1 MTTWLW
7 VTAAVIVDGAAAL
20 VGGLIPDRWLTRYRP
35 ALLGFASGA
44 LLAAALLDLVPDA
57 LDQAG
62 VAIWPWLLGA
72 MLALAAFE
80 WFIGTRDHHHHGHRM
95 GPVPYALLASDAV
108 HNFGD
113 GIAIAAAFTTSVRL
127 GIITALAVI
136 VHEVPE
142 EVADYAVLRSSQ
154 IGKRKALWALLL
166 VQMTAALGAWVTLL
180 GASLVHRQGVLL
192 ALAAGTF
199 LYIALV
205 ELMPDVLRHGAMRD
219 RVIAIVGLAFGVAV
233 VALL

>member
-1 MTTWLW
+1 VTTWLW

-20 VGGLIPDRWLTRYRP
+20 VGGLLPDRWLTRYRP

-44 LLAAALLDLVPDA
+44 LLAAALLDIVPDA
-57 LDQAG
+57 LAQGGA
-62 VAIWPWLLGA
+62 AIWPWVLGG
-72 MLALAAFE
+72 MVVLAAAR
-80 WFIGTRDHHHHGHRM
+80 WFIGTHDHHHGQATT
-95 GPVPYALLASDAV
+95 PVPYALLGSDAV

-127 GIITALAVI
+127 GIVTALAVI

-142 EVADYAVLRSSQ
+142 EVADYAVLRASGV
-154 IGKRKALWALLL
+154 GKRKALWALLL
-166 VQMTAALGAWVTLL
+166 VQMTAALGAWATLL

-205 ELMPDVLRHGAMRD
+205 ELMPDVLRGGPMRD
-219 RVIAIVGLAFGVAV
+219 RVTAVVGLAFGVAV

>member
-1 MTTWLW
+1 MVTWLW
-7 VTAAVIVDGAAAL
+7 VTAAVLVDGAVAL

-35 ALLGFASGA
+35 VLLGFASGA
-44 LLAAALLDLVPDA
+44 LLAAALLDLLPDA
-57 LDQAG
+57 LEQG
-62 VAIWPWLLGA
+62 GPAIWPWLLGG
-72 MLALAAFE
+72 MLGLAALD
-80 WFIGTRDHHHHGHRM
+80 WLIGTHDHHGHEVT
-95 GPVPYALLASDAV
+95 PVPYALLASDAV

-127 GIITALAVI
+127 GIITAIAVV

-142 EVADYAVLRSSQ
+142 EVADYAVLRASAIS
-154 IGKRKALWALLL
+154 KRRALWALLL
-166 VQMTAALGAWVTLL
+166 VQLTAALGAWITLL

-205 ELMPDVLRHGAMRD
+205 QLMPDVLRRGPMRD
-219 RVIAIVGLAFGVAV
+219 RLTAV
-233 VALL
+233 VALAFGIAVVAVV

>member
-1 MTTWLW
+1 VVTWLW

-20 VGGLIPDRWLTRYRP
+20 VGGLLPDRWLERYRP

-44 LLAAALLDLVPDA
+44 LLAVALLDLVPEA
-57 LDQAG
+57 LEQAG
-62 VAIWPWLLGA
+62 PAIWPWLLGG
-72 MLALAAFE
+72 MLVLAAIE
-80 WFIGTRDHHHHGHRM
+80 WFVGTHDHHGH
-95 GPVPYALLASDAV
+95 GVTPVPYALLASDAV

-113 GIAIAAAFTTSVRL
+113 GIAIAAAFTTSMRI

-142 EVADYAVLRSSQ
+142 EVADYAVLRASK
-154 IGKRKALWALLL
+154 IGKRRALWALLL
-166 VQMTAALGAWVTLL
+166 VQMTAAIGAWVTLL

-205 ELMPDVLRHGAMRD
+205 ELMPDVLRRGAIRD
-219 RVIAIVGLAFGVAV
+219 RVTAVVGLAFGIGMI
-233 VALL
+233 ALI

>member
-20 VGGLIPDRWLTRYRP
+20 VGGLLPDRWLTRYRP

-44 LLAAALLDLVPDA
+44 LLAAALLDIVPDA
-57 LDQAG
+57 LDQGGA
-62 VAIWPWLLGA
+62 AIWPWVLGG
-72 MLALAAFE
+72 MVVLAAAR
-80 WFIGTRDHHHHGHRM
+80 WFIGTHDHHHHGQAPT
-95 GPVPYALLASDAV
+95 PVPYALLGSDAV

-127 GIITALAVI
+127 GIVTALAVV

-142 EVADYAVLRSSQ
+142 EVADYAVLRASR

-166 VQMTAALGAWVTLL
+166 VQLTAALGAWATLL

-205 ELMPDVLRHGAMRD
+205 ELIPDVLRSAVMRD
-219 RVIAIVGLAFGVAV
+219 RVIAVVGLGFGVAV
-233 VALL
+233 VALV

>member
-1 MTTWLW
+1 MTWLW
-7 VTAAVIVDGAAAL
+7 VTAAVAIDGAVAL
-20 VGGLIPDRWLTRYRP
+20 VGGLLPDRWLTRYRP
-35 ALLGFASGA
+35 VLLGFASGA
-44 LLAAALLDLVPDA
+44 LLAAALLDLVPGA
-57 LDQAG
+57 LEQAG
-62 VAIWPWLLGA
+62 HAIWPWLLGG
-72 MLALAAFE
+72 MLVLAALE
-80 WFIGTRDHHHHGHRM
+80 WFIGAHDHHGHEVT
-95 GPVPYALLASDAV
+95 PVPYALLGSDAI

-127 GIITALAVI
+127 GIVTALAVI

-142 EVADYAVLRSSQ
+142 EVADYAVLRASG
-154 IGKRKALWALLL
+154 IGKRRALWALLL
-166 VQMTAALGAWVTLL
+166 VQLTAAVGAWVTLL

-205 ELMPDVLRHGAMRD
+205 QLMPDVLRRGPMRD
-219 RVIAIVGLAFGVAV
+219 RLTAVVGLAFGIAV